1 MKPILEL
8 PVRRLLI
15 GPLVAAVV
23 VLSAC
28 SGGASTTANS
38 HTITLSDFK
47 IATDTTNFAPGS
59 YTFTIKNDGPSQH
72 ELLVFSS
79 NLQPAAFPTDASG
92 DMQEDGAGVTKVSD
106 GDNIDPGKTQ
116 SRTVD
121 LSQPGTYTLVCNL
134 PGHFKA
140 GMYTTITVT
149 Q

>member
-1 MKPILEL
+1 MNRVLERPIG
-8 PVRRLLI
+8 RLLI
-15 GPLVAAVV
+15 GPVVAAVV

-28 SGGASTTANS
+28 GGGASTAATSTTANS

-72 ELLVFSS
+72 ELLIFSS
-79 NLQPAAFPTDASG
+79 NLQPAAFPTDGSG

-116 SRTVD
+116 S
-121 LSQPGTYTLVCNL
+121 
-134 PGHFKA
+134 
-140 GMYTTITVT
+140 
-149 Q
+149 

>member
-1 MKPILEL
+1 MKRVFERPLG
-8 PVRRLLI
+8 RLLI
-15 GPLVAAVV
+15 GPVVAAVLI
-23 VLSAC
+23 LSAC
-28 SGGASTTANS
+28 GGGASTTANS

-72 ELLVFSS
+72 ELLIFRS

-121 LSQPGTYTLVCNL
+121 LSQPGTYALVCNL

-140 GMYTTITVT
+140 GMYTTITVAR
-149 Q
+149 